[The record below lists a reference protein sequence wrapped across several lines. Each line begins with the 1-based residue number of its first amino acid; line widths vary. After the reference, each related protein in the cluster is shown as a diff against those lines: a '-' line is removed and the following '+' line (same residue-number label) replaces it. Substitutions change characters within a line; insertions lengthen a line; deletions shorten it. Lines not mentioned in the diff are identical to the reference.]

1 MNNTKDTNDTVV
13 LTTNPIDDELVMTA
27 QNEELQ
33 IGAELELTEFL
44 SMIGITL

>member
-44 SMIGITL
+44 SLTEITL